1 METKIEAKKFTLT
14 VKCYGKYLSS
24 IENGDT
30 QDVIS
35 FAENYKEP
43 FPTNT
48 IRTALLELK
57 SGETEYIDWHTNNSK
72 LLGMIPEYHR
82 DIFLKRLC

>member
-14 VKCYGKYLSS
+14 VKCYGKYLTS
-24 IENGDT
+24 IENVDT

-43 FPTNT
+43 L
-48 IRTALLELK
+48 ILE
-57 SGETEYIDWHTNNSK
+57 
-72 LLGMIPEYHR
+72 
-82 DIFLKRLC
+82 